1 MSEHALVPG
10 ERLGRYRL
18 DRLVGEG
25 ATGLVY
31 DATADDGARVALKL
45 LRPERAAESV
55 SLARFLREARVAE
68 RVDLR
73 HVVRI
78 LELGEARGM
87 TYLAMPYYEGGSLAD
102 RLRAH
107 GRLGI
112 GETVELAAQLG
123 RGLDELHERGVLH
136 RDVKPSNVLLDA
148 TGSAALSDFGLA
160 LGTDSTRHTAEGQIL
175 GTPHYIAPELI
186 EGLEATEASDV
197 YALGCLLYECL
208 AGEPPF
214 AGHSAAAV
222 GFAHLAEPPPDIRER
237 RTEVSA
243 DLAQALLAA
252 LGKDPAARPTSGTA
266 LARMLHVGR
275 SAAPA

>member
-1 MSEHALVPG
+1 MSAGAVVPG
-10 ERLGRYRL
+10 QKVGRYRL
-18 DRLVGEG
+18 ERLLGEG
-25 ATGLVY
+25 AIGLVFRS
-31 DATADDGARVALKL
+31 TRDDGRHVALKL

-68 RVDLR
+68 GIDLR
-73 HVVRI
+73 HVVPI
-78 LELGEARGM
+78 LELGEARGL
-87 TYLAMPYYEGGSLAD
+87 TYLVMPYYEGGSLAE
-102 RLRAH
+102 RLRKH

-112 GETVELAAQLG
+112 DETVELAAQLG
-123 RGLDELHERGVLH
+123 RGLDELHGHGVLH
-136 RDVKPSNVLLDA
+136 RDVKPSNVLLDG
-148 TGSAALSDFGLA
+148 TGVAALSDFGLA
-160 LGTDSTRHTAEGQIL
+160 LATDSTRHTAEGQIL

-197 YALGCLLYECL
+197 YAFGCLLYECL

-214 AGHSAAAV
+214 AGRSAAAV
-222 GFAHLAEPPPDIRER
+222 GFAHLAEPPPDIRR
-237 RTEVSA
+237 QRAEVSA

-252 LGKDPAARPTSGTA
+252 LGTDPAGRPTSGTA